1 MNPKVLI
8 VDRDGHNRHRLA
20 QRLRQRGCRVALAEG
35 LAQGEKFIRRRKAD
49 VVVLD
54 LRSLGDEALVLL
66 QIINRTQPAVRSI
79 LLTSPAHIPLSIAGM
94 QLGAFD
100 DLMAPVD
107 VDHLLERLRAAL
119 ESTRRRGPEIPPG
132 PVSGANPALSQ
143 DRSTLGGR
151 DKMEDFKILLVDDE
165 EDFLDSLTERMGLR
179 DLKADTARS
188 GEEALQRVQTDEP
201 TVIVLDLRMP
211 GMDGL
216 EVLRRVK
223 KAHPR
228 VQVVILTGH
237 GTDKDKEQAKKLGAF
252 AYLQKPVDL
261 DTLLETVKRAH
272 QRFKAVKHS
281 VDTAF
286 MAAAIAQAGE
296 VEAAQEIMREEKE
309 RRK

>member
-1 MNPKVLI
+1 
-8 VDRDGHNRHRLA
+8 
-20 QRLRQRGCRVALAEG
+20 
-35 LAQGEKFIRRRKAD
+35 
-49 VVVLD
+49 
-54 LRSLGDEALVLL
+54 
-66 QIINRTQPAVRSI
+66 
-79 LLTSPAHIPLSIAGM
+79 
-94 QLGAFD
+94 
-100 DLMAPVD
+100 
-107 VDHLLERLRAAL
+107 
-119 ESTRRRGPEIPPG
+119 
-132 PVSGANPALSQ
+132 
-143 DRSTLGGR
+143 
-151 DKMEDFKILLVDDE
+151 MEDFKILLVDDE
-165 EDFLDSLTERMGLR
+165 QDFLESLTERLELR
-179 DLKADTARS
+179 DLKPDTARS

-272 QRFKAVKHS
+272 QRFKEVKHS

-286 MAAAIAQAGE
+286 MAAAMAQAGE
-296 VEAAQEIMREEKE
+296 VETAQEMMREEKE
-309 RRK
+309 KRK

>member
-35 LAQGEKFIRRRKAD
+35 LTQGEKFIRRRKAD

-107 VDHLLERLRAAL
+107 VDHLLGRLRAAW
-119 ESTRRRGPEIPPG
+119 ESPRHRWHEVFSGPPPEADPPPSRAPTPNRGRE
-132 PVSGANPALSQ
+132 
-143 DRSTLGGR
+143 
-151 DKMEDFKILLVDDE
+151 KMEDFKILLVDDE
-165 EDFLDSLTERMGLR
+165 QDFLESLTERLELR
-179 DLKADTARS
+179 DLKPDTARS

-211 GMDGL
+211 GMDGFAVCRSIKRTSNGEHTSVIAVTAYASADVEKRILDCGADGYLAKPL
-216 EVLRRVK
+216 EIELLFSIAEAQLGWRLGEARSDSALVADSMGHRV
-223 KAHPR
+223 
-228 VQVVILTGH
+228 
-237 GTDKDKEQAKKLGAF
+237 
-252 AYLQKPVDL
+252 
-261 DTLLETVKRAH
+261 
-272 QRFKAVKHS
+272 S
-281 VDTAF
+281 S
-286 MAAAIAQAGE
+286 
-296 VEAAQEIMREEKE
+296 
-309 RRK
+309 